1 MFKFGIFRLEDYRPE
16 STSLS
21 SRLAWMLTR
30 HRISLQ
36 LLRTGIPATPREI
49 TVFEALTQ
57 GLRLNSGIYRTTF
70 HNRFRDLDPFVNEL
84 LAERFNPA
92 AAIEVH
98 DWAASDCLTS
108 SEWAS
113 SLLALFPNARLT
125 ASDLTLFLVEV
136 TWEGHALIQERD
148 TKPLQYLSPPFLVS
162 VNRPEQRPRILTR
175 LLIRRARSV
184 AAELQSSLRIPEE
197 WLDSESDTLSVPP
210 YRVRKLPM
218 MHPEAAAFR
227 ARNRRFA
234 IVRHSAF
241 DALAEPVDV
250 IRSMNI
256 YNVSYF
262 DSAQLAAGAAAVWRS
277 LRPGGFW
284 IVGRTWREEPPSHNV
299 SFFEKTN
306 SGFELVRRYGEGSEI
321 ESIVLE
327 SARVSA

>member
-21 SRLAWMLTR
+21 GRFAWMLTR

-36 LLRTGIPATPREI
+36 LLRTGIPASPREI
-49 TVFEALTQ
+49 IVFEALMQ

-70 HNRFRDLDPFVNEL
+70 HNRFRDLDPFVNEI
-84 LAERFNPA
+84 LARRFSPA
-92 AAIEVH
+92 AALEVH

-108 SEWAS
+108 SEWAA

-136 TWEGHALIQERD
+136 TWNGHALIQERD
-148 TKPLQYLSPPFLVS
+148 MKPLQYLSPPFLVY
-162 VNRPEQRPRILTR
+162 VNRPEQRPRFLTR
-175 LLIRRARSV
+175 LLIRRAQS
-184 AAELQSSLRIPEE
+184 AIAELQSTLIIPEE
-197 WLDSESDTLSVPP
+197 WLDSASDTLSIGP
-210 YRVRKLPM
+210 YRLRKLPM
-218 MHPEAAAFR
+218 VHPAAAALR
-227 ARNRRFA
+227 ARNGRFT
-234 IVRHSAF
+234 ILRHSAF
-241 DALAEPVDV
+241 DMLPQPVDV

-256 YNVSYF
+256 YNISYF
-262 DSAQLAAGAAAVWRS
+262 DSAQLAAGARAVWRS
-277 LRPGGFW
+277 LRPGGLW
-284 IVGRTWREEPPSHNV
+284 IVGRTWQEQPPSHNV
-299 SFFEKTN
+299 SIFEKTN